1 MTKRVNAGTSQK
13 SAPARKARFVEAYIE
28 NGYNATQAA
37 ITAGYSA
44 KSARRIGTRLST
56 NVHIA
61 AEIHRRTKQSLEDAR
76 MRTGISRERTLR
88 EAARLAF
95 YDIGKL
101 FDENSRLKDPR
112 EWGEETAA
120 AVA

>member
-13 SAPARKARFVEAYIE
+13 SAAARKARFVEAYIE

-61 AEIHRRTKQSLEDAR
+61 AEIQRRTKRALEDAQ
-76 MRTGISRERTLR
+76 MRTGASMERTVR
-88 EAARLAF
+88 DAARLAY
-95 YDIGKL
+95 YDVSRL
-101 FDENSRLKDPR
+101 FDGNCRLKAP
-112 EWGEETAA
+112 
-120 AVA
+120 